1 MNMKI
6 NITKYLGF
14 TLMLLALSCSKT
26 DQATAPAEGIRFAG
40 PVETK
45 ATDAAN
51 HSDIF
56 QVRDWYN
63 NSSYLIENTLEYK
76 NNTWDYGT
84 SNTYEWKNGTHRFF
98 GWLQKDDSYTTSS
111 LFGPSFGLSGTTL
124 NIPSLTMNNQV
135 RQYDFLYSNVV
146 ERSTYDNDYSDVP
159 LVFNHL
165 FAQVAIS
172 FMISPTTAD
181 GERPITLYQVYL
193 NNNLKNAKSASIDF
207 STAGKPTVTYDNEA
221 ADGYFATPANF
232 ESLGQYDRNSVPID
246 VLGQIQVASKAFYY
260 VWPTEEADLQDVIT
274 VVYRIDG
281 DSYTRTSVMSFPKG
295 TKWEAGNKY
304 QYTIT
309 YMGGIL
315 KIVDSILPW
324 DYSETTTSVEEQS
337 VMAKWMGWDSSTC
350 SISGTD
356 ISFTTYPAGDPNA
369 GKLKKI
375 HGMFKVYSP
384 TQCTYRINMTQ
395 NASKYTIE
403 HGTGTIGS
411 ASGDIAP
418 GATIDFYI
426 SADDDDRPD
435 PGQPDITSGLT
446 FSVTVSGGRDYSL
459 NSELQIDGPFNI
471 IIPSK

>member
-6 NITKYLGF
+6 KHIYFG
-14 TLMLLALSCSKT
+14 LALILLTASCNKT
-26 DQATAPAEGIRFAG
+26 EDAAAPVGGIRFAG

-84 SNTYEWKNGTHRFF
+84 SNTYEWKNGTHKFF
-98 GWLQKDDSYTTSS
+98 GWLQKDGSYTTSS
-111 LFGPSFGLSGTTL
+111 LFGSGFNLTGTTL
-124 NIPSLTMNNQV
+124 NIPKLTMNNQV

-172 FMISPTTAD
+172 FKISPTTAD
-181 GERPITLYQVYL
+181 SERPITLYQVYI
-193 NNNLKNAKSASIDF
+193 NDNLKNSKSASIDF
-207 STAGKPTVTYDNEA
+207 SAAGKPAVTYDNVSS
-221 ADGYFATPANF
+221 DGLFATPADF
-232 ESLGQYDRNSVPID
+232 STLGDYDKTSIPID
-246 VLGQIQVASKAFYY
+246 VLGQIQIANKAFYY
-260 VWPTEEADLQDVIT
+260 VWPTDEADLQNVIS
-274 VVYRIDG
+274 VVYKIDG
-281 DSYTRTSVMSFPKG
+281 DSYTRTSVMSFPAG

-315 KIVDSILPW
+315 KIVDSVLPW
-324 DYSETTTSVEEQS
+324 DYVEEVTSVEEQS
-337 VMAKWMGWDSSTC
+337 VMAQWMGWDASTC
-350 SISGTD
+350 VVNDTD
-356 ISFTTYPAGDPNA
+356 ITFTTYPAGDPKA

-375 HGMFKVYSP
+375 HGMFKIYSP
-384 TQCTYRINMTQ
+384 TQCTYHINMTQ
-395 NASKYTIE
+395 NADKYTIE
-403 HGTGTIGS
+403 NGTGTIGP
-411 ASGDIAP
+411 AAGDFTP
-418 GATIDFYI
+418 GTTIDFYI
-426 SADDDDRPD
+426 TADDDDRPAA
-435 PGQPDITSGLT
+435 GQPNIISGLS
-446 FSVTVSGGRDYSL
+446 FSVTASGGRDYSL
-459 NSELQIDGPFNI
+459 DSELQIDGPFNI
-471 IIPSK
+471 IIPSM